1 MSYDLKKKFDL
12 NIRIIPPKIDT
23 SQLIFSLCTIVTV
36 FVSIFFILYIFYAAW
51 PVFKNEGI
59 NFILGSTWDYKNE
72 VYGILPLIIGTI
84 VLTIV
89 TMLIACPISIFTAI
103 YLAEFAPK
111 LISSI
116 MRSTIDLLVGIPSVV
131 YGIFG
136 FFMLKNIF
144 GNYIDP
150 FLNNVLGFI
159 PFFNNVHPGEG
170 TGILLASTILAIMI
184 LPTIIAIAEESLRSV
199 NQEYKEA
206 SYALGSN
213 HWETIKKI
221 ILPTALPGILT
232 GVILGMMRAM
242 GETMAVVMLIGT
254 AWHIP
259 TSIMDYAYP
268 MTSKIVNDIPYYMA
282 FDGPRSALLG
292 IAAVL
297 FILELLFIGVVK
309 LVGGTRKWE

>member
-1 MSYDLKKKFDL
+1 MSYIPKNIFEL
-12 NIRIIPPKIDT
+12 NLRALPPKIDT
-23 SQLIFSLCTIVTV
+23 SWLIFLLCTIVTL
-36 FVSIFFILYIFYAAW
+36 FVSLFFIVYIFYAAL

-59 NFILGSTWDYKNE
+59 NFIIGTTWDYTNE

-84 VLTIV
+84 ALTII

-103 YLAEFAPK
+103 YLAEFAP
-111 LISSI
+111 ISISRVI
-116 MRSTIDLLVGIPSVV
+116 RPMIELLVGIPSVV

-136 FFMLKNIF
+136 YFMLKSIF
-144 GNYIDP
+144 GLYIYP
-150 FLNNVLGFI
+150 FINDTLGFI
-159 PFFNNVHPGEG
+159 PIFHVVHPGEG
-170 TGILLASTILAIMI
+170 TGILLASTVLSIMI

-206 SYALGSN
+206 SCALGAN
-213 HWETIKKI
+213 HWETVKKI
-221 ILPTALPGILT
+221 VLPTALPGILT

-268 MTSKIVNDIPYYMA
+268 MTTKIVIDMPYYVA
-282 FDGPRSALLG
+282 FDGPRTALMG

-297 FILELLFIGVVK
+297 FVLELIFIVLVK
-309 LVGGTRKWE
+309 FVGGNRKWE